1 VPERPVKNKVRKQH
15 FEQILRE
22 LEYIFESET
31 KKDRL
36 SVFIEKWNKLY
47 RYFNNLR
54 GKIDN
59 YTYFF
64 KYSRKLRSYFSTT
77 NWIERCFKEIK
88 DNIRIRWYFHSE
100 ESANKFLYIFFRDK
114 NLKYQRKLRYLN
126 IFEEAFNE

>member
-1 VPERPVKNKVRKQH
+1 M
-15 FEQILRE
+15 
-22 LEYIFESET
+22 EYIFESET
-31 KKDRL
+31 KDEAKDRL
-36 SVFIEKWNKLY
+36 SVFIEKWSKLY
-47 RYFNNLR
+47 NYFNNLR
-54 GKIDN
+54 GKIDK

-77 NWIERCFKEIK
+77 NWIERCFELK

-114 NLKYQRKLRYLN
+114 NLKYQSRKLRYLN

>member
-1 VPERPVKNKVRKQH
+1 MIERPVKNKVRKQH

-36 SVFIEKWNKLY
+36 SVFIEKWSKLY

-54 GKIDN
+54 GKIDK

-64 KYSRKLRSYFSTT
+64 L
-77 NWIERCFKEIK
+77 
-88 DNIRIRWYFHSE
+88 
-100 ESANKFLYIFFRDK
+100 IFP
-114 NLKYQRKLRYLN
+114 
-126 IFEEAFNE
+126 

>member
-1 VPERPVKNKVRKQH
+1 MPERPVKNKVRKQH
-15 FEQILRE
+15 FEQILKK

-31 KKDRL
+31 KKDRF

-64 KYSRKLRSYFSTT
+64 KYSCKLRSYFSTT
-77 NWIERCFKEIK
+77 NWIGRGVLKILRIIFVLRGISPLRRVQINFYIYFLEI
-88 DNIRIRWYFHSE
+88 RT
-100 ESANKFLYIFFRDK
+100 
-114 NLKYQRKLRYLN
+114 
-126 IFEEAFNE
+126 

>member
-1 VPERPVKNKVRKQH
+1 MPERPVKNKVRKQH
-15 FEQILRE
+15 FGQILRE

-54 GKIDN
+54 GKIDK

-64 KYSRKLRSYFSTT
+64 L
-77 NWIERCFKEIK
+77 
-88 DNIRIRWYFHSE
+88 
-100 ESANKFLYIFFRDK
+100 IFP
-114 NLKYQRKLRYLN
+114 
-126 IFEEAFNE
+126 